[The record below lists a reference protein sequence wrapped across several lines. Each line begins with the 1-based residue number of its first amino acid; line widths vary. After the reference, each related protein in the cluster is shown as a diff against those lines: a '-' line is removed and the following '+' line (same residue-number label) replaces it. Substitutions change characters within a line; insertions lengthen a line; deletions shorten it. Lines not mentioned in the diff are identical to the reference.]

1 MMGKLRQTPDPT
13 WRTAISRKTRIA
25 LAAVGALFV
34 AGLFFSA
41 NDDDDESTDSPP
53 DESLT
58 SVWYEVDGDSGKARV
73 TIETGTETRQSTV
86 SLPMKDDAN
95 AKGVLVTAE
104 PGTLVYL
111 SAQNQDALN
120 SGEIMCRITV
130 DGEVISEETAVG
142 AYAIATCKGKA

>member
-1 MMGKLRQTPDPT
+1 MGKLRQTPDPT

-34 AGLFFSA
+34 AGLFASA
-41 NDDDDESTDSPP
+41 NDDDESTESPS

-58 SVWYEVDGDSGKARV
+58 SVWYEVDGDSGKTRV

-86 SLPMKDDAN
+86 ALPMKDDAN

-111 SAQNQDALN
+111 SAQNQDGLK
-120 SGEIMCRITV
+120 SGKITCRITV
-130 DGEVISEETAVG
+130 DGDVISEETAVG

>member
-1 MMGKLRQTPDPT
+1 MGKLRQTPDPT

-34 AGLFFSA
+34 AGLFASA
-41 NDDDDESTDSPP
+41 NDDESTESPS

-86 SLPMKDDAN
+86 DLPMKDDAN

-104 PGTLVYL
+104 PGTLVYV

-120 SGEIMCRITV
+120 SGEIRCRITV
-130 DGEVISEETAVG
+130 DGDVISEETAVG